1 MSSIFGHIY
10 SGPVIDDV
18 NVTDIISFS
27 APAQANEDSNVFDAA
42 GAVQD
47 PEILRRIEER
57 KGWFFGRKG
66 AQPPITE
73 RESEEIG
80 KQVDE
85 AKSELAEIENYI
97 ASLQSV
103 IENQIVAQSVDG
115 KEPAIVLNTK
125 NKTSLKRS
133 LRKLF
138 GQDMTRITLSDLKEL
153 LAARTALEQAAV
165 IDYARDFPES

>member
-18 NVTDIISFS
+18 NVADIISFS
-27 APAQANEDSNVFDAA
+27 SPEANANNKIILGSEIE
-42 GAVQD
+42 D

-73 RESEEIG
+73 RESQEIS

-85 AKSELAEIENYI
+85 AKSELTEIENYI
-97 ASLQSV
+97 ISLQSV

-115 KEPAIVLNTK
+115 KEPAIVLETK
-125 NKTSLKRS
+125 NKNSLKRS
-133 LRKLF
+133 IRKLF

-165 IDYARDFPES
+165 TDYARDFPEN